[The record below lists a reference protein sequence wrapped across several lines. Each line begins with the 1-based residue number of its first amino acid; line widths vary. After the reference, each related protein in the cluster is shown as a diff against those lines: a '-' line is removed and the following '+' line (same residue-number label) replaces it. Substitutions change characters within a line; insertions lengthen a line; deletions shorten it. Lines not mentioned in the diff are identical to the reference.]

1 MGSADFGVMYMTPL
15 HENLCL
21 LEELQPA
28 STLPIP
34 MLKNRRDHLVV
45 NIYSSFIWQIRPKI
59 KLGVALIG
67 NNAFDKPMLIPMP
80 YFQYHHE
87 KNVEWNIMPS

>member
-1 MGSADFGVMYMTPL
+1 MGSADLGVMYMTPL

-28 STLPIP
+28 STYTD
-34 MLKNRRDHLVV
+34 LKKIGADHLVV

-59 KLGVALIG
+59 KVGVALIG